1 MAKKAVITDY
11 AFENIDTEKK
21 ILEPLG
27 IELVGQKCKT
37 TDELIALTKDADYV
51 ITQFAKVDA
60 TVINAM
66 QKAQVIVRYGI
77 GVDNVDLQA
86 AAAKKIPVCNVPDYC
101 IDEVADHALAMI
113 LDLTRRIA
121 QGSNVVH
128 SGQWK
133 LAVPLSEMRVLRE
146 TTVGLVAFGRIA
158 REVAARLKA
167 FKATVLVFDPMV
179 DAEAVRKTGC
189 TPVTLDELLAK
200 SDIVS
205 LHCPSTPKTKFMIN
219 TDSIAKMKNASIL
232 INTSRGD
239 LVQTDDLIAALKSG
253 KISAAGLDVT
263 YPEPINADN
272 ELLKMENVLITSHI
286 ASCSPT
292 AVTALRTSVANTV
305 VRAFRGEQFT
315 NVVNGV
321 AV

>member
-1 MAKKAVITDY
+1 MAQKAVITDY
-11 AFENIDTEKK
+11 AFENIDTEKH

-27 IELVGQKCKT
+27 LEVVGQRCKT
-37 TDELIALTKDADYV
+37 ADELIALTKDADYV
-51 ITQFAKVDA
+51 ITQFAKLDA
-60 TVINAM
+60 AVIGAM
-66 QKAQVIVRYGI
+66 QKAKVIVRYGI

-101 IDEVADHALAMI
+101 IDEVADHALSLI
-113 LDLTRRIA
+113 LDLTRRIT

-179 DAEAVRKTGC
+179 DGEVVRQAGC
-189 TPVTLDELLAK
+189 IPATLDELLAK

-219 TDSIAKMKNASIL
+219 NESIAKMKNASIL

-272 ELLKMENVLITSHI
+272 ALLTMDNVLITSHI

-292 AVTALRTSVANTV
+292 AVAALRASVAHTV
-305 VRAFRGEQFT
+305 VRAFRGEKFI

-321 AV
+321 TV